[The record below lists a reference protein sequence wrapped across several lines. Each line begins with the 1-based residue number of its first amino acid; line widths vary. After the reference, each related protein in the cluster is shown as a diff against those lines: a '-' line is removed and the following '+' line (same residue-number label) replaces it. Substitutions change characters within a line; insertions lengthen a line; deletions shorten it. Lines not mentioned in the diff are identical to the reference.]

1 MSLLSNHPLACKH
14 LDRTLSLEA
23 CTVEKRDEAL
33 VHAGDC
39 PVCGPALDELNAAGR
54 ALRAVDPQPLVT
66 AERARIWR
74 GVAARRRAPAGP
86 MWWALGGLAVAATA
100 AVVLLALRTGDAD
113 SDALPM
119 TVVMGEL
126 TPVDM
131 TDPALEASPASAVAG
146 GAAVEAGAPRPMPVS
161 RWVRAPRTVAA
172 DLGLARVSLSAG
184 SVVSL
189 EPRAAREVDLRLYR
203 GIASVS
209 VEKLAPSEAFEVT
222 TPLARVKVVGTRF
235 QVESRAEATHIRVEE
250 GTVWVWENGSDKPT
264 SDKPTVVHAGQE
276 LDVRAPA
283 TPREVLSEA
292 RALLDSDATG
302 AARIAGSLVD
312 QGAAPEVEVEAIL
325 VLADAERRRGE
336 AAKAAELYRR
346 VAEHARGG
354 AYAEEAL
361 YKCASLLGAAGDA
374 SAALTALADAET
386 RVGAGAIGPERASLE
401 AELLLGAG
409 QRTRAAAAFA
419 RAAERA
425 RAMGDDA
432 SARVFSERGA
442 RLR

>member
-23 CTVEKRDEAL
+23 CTAEQRDEAL

-54 ALRAVDPQPLVT
+54 ALRAVDPEPLVT

-86 MWWALGGLAVAATA
+86 TWWALGGLAVAATA
-100 AVVLLALRTGDAD
+100 AAVVLALRTGDGD

-126 TPVDM
+126 TPVDV
-131 TDPALEASPASAVAG
+131 TETALEASPASAVAG

-203 GIASVS
+203 GTASLS

-235 QVESRAEATHIRVEE
+235 QVESRAEATRIRVEE
-250 GTVWVWENGSDKPT
+250 GTVWVWENG

-386 RVGAGAIGPERASLE
+386 RVGVGAIGPERASLE
-401 AELLLGAG
+401 AELLLGTG
-409 QRTRAAAAFA
+409 QRARAAAAFA

>member
-1 MSLLSNHPLACKH
+1 MSLLSNHPLACRH

-23 CTVEKRDEAL
+23 CAAEERAEAL
-33 VHAGDC
+33 AHAGDC
-39 PVCGPALDELNAAGR
+39 PVCGPALDELTSVGR
-54 ALRAVDPQPLVT
+54 TLRAVDPEPLVT

-100 AVVLLALRTGDAD
+100 AVVVLALRTGDGD

-126 TPVDM
+126 TPVDVM
-131 TDPALEASPASAVAG
+131 AEVEAPPASAVAG

-203 GIASVS
+203 GTASVS

-235 QVESRAEATHIRVEE
+235 QVESQAEATHIRVEE

-264 SDKPTVVHAGQE
+264 VVHAGQS

-336 AAKAAELYRR
+336 AAKAADLYRR

-374 SAALTALADAET
+374 SAALAALADAET
-386 RVGAGAIGPERASLE
+386 RVGVGAIGPERASLE

-409 QRTRAAAAFA
+409 QRARAAAAFA

-442 RLR
+442 RLRER

>member
-23 CTVEKRDEAL
+23 CTADERGAAL
-33 VHAGDC
+33 AHAGEC
-39 PVCGPALDELNAAGR
+39 PVCGPALDELTSVGR
-54 ALRAVDPQPLVT
+54 TLRAVDPEPLVT

-100 AVVLLALRTGDAD
+100 AVVLLVLRTGDGD

-126 TPVDM
+126 TPVDV
-131 TDPALEASPASAVAG
+131 TTPELEAPPASAVAG

-203 GIASVS
+203 GTASLS

-235 QVESRAEATHIRVEE
+235 QVESRAEATQIRVEE

-264 SDKPTVVHAGQE
+264 VVHAGQT

-336 AAKAAELYRR
+336 ASKAAELYRR

-354 AYAEEAL
+354 PYVEEAL
-361 YKCASLLGAAGDA
+361 YKCASLLGIAGDT
-374 SAALTALADAET
+374 SGALTALADAET
-386 RVGAGAIGPERASLE
+386 RVGVGAIGPERASLE
-401 AELLLGAG
+401 AELLLGVG
-409 QRTRAAAAFA
+409 QRARAAAAFA

>member
-23 CTVEKRDEAL
+23 CTGEQRDEAL

-54 ALRAVDPQPLVT
+54 ALRAVDPEPLVT

-100 AVVLLALRTGDAD
+100 AAVVLALRTGDGD

-126 TPVDM
+126 TPVDV
-131 TDPALEASPASAVAG
+131 TEPALEATPASAVAG

-203 GIASVS
+203 GTASVS

-235 QVESRAEATHIRVEE
+235 QVESRAEATRIRVEE
-250 GTVWVWENGSDKPT
+250 GTVWVWENG

-409 QRTRAAAAFA
+409 QRARAAAAFA